1 MKNNILIFALFA
13 FINVCVLSAQET
25 PKPQIPPAPP
35 TSNST
40 PPNPP
45 SPPASMPTQ
54 PERPEQLGTVVP
66 SETPGTDQKPDT
78 TIISVGD
85 RQILIIDSKN
95 TKAKGKKAE
104 WEEDLDESMEDLK
117 ESLKD
122 VKEELEES
130 KRELENSKEEMEDE
144 QNENQAPDGNQ
155 KYKFKLKKDKNNKK
169 NKGADIDFLDFDFGV
184 NLLNMGNAIPDQMQ
198 QDLGLKTWGS
208 WTYTFTFFPTKI
220 FLGSQNLMLMTGLS
234 WRIGQLEFKEKIDF
248 EPNKT
253 LVYFKNENLKKTQF
267 MIHHLQIPLG
277 IYWKSKRIKGLGDL
291 GFGIGTYAGIL
302 LSEELET
309 ETVNPNRDIET
320 NEDFGFEDF
329 RYGLSARIDIGALKL
344 FANMDL
350 NNLWKDNDIKNIE
363 CGIWIDF

>member
-1 MKNNILIFALFA
+1 MKNNILIFALSA

-25 PKPQIPPAPP
+25 PKPQI
-35 TSNST
+35 
-40 PPNPP
+40 PP

-267 MIHHLQIPLG
+267 MIHHLQIPLS